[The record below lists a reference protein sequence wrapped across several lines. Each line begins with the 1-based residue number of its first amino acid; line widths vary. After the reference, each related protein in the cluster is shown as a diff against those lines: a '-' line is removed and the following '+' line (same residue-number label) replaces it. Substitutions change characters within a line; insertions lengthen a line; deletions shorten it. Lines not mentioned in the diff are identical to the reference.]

1 MEGRL
6 HQTLDQR
13 QTPSL
18 TRVAV
23 LGSGGA
29 TALLSAVLKEDPE
42 VEDVVRKE
50 DLRGA
55 IGQSDLIIGPWIEN
69 PQEARDTAM
78 AAISAGVPY
87 LSPSSSPDVVEALLG
102 LDSKARSAGT
112 LVIAGMGWS
121 PGITNLMVKSAVAQ
135 LDTATRA
142 RIGWVASSVGSLSQA
157 ALSRALGLLTGEAFV
172 QVSGSRHTAPA
183 GGSPE
188 AMFFPEP
195 VGWHTLRRARAAE
208 PLTLPT
214 TFPELKDIVVMGGL
228 TDAVVEGIVRSA
240 AKLPAS
246 GPLGSRGLTDKLTR
260 VAGKIRP
267 STQPWSAIRADVTGT
282 KDGAEKTVTLGLV
295 DQLPN
300 LFVAPLVVAVRML
313 AGVQTLSG
321 AHSPEAVFEPDDF
334 FERLAYRGVRLA
346 ALQRAG

>member
-1 MEGRL
+1 M
-6 HQTLDQR
+6 
-13 QTPSL
+13 
-18 TRVAV
+18 
-23 LGSGGA
+23 
-29 TALLSAVLKEDPE
+29 LKEDPE

-55 IGQSDLIIGPWIEN
+55 IGQADLIIGPWIEN

-112 LVIAGMGWS
+112 LVVAGMGWS
-121 PGITNLMVKSAVAQ
+121 PGITNLMVRSAEAQ
-135 LDTATRA
+135 LDTATRV

-157 ALSRALGLLTGEAFV
+157 ALSRALDLLTGEAFV
-172 QVSGSRHTAPA
+172 QESGSRHTSPA
-183 GGSPE
+183 GESPE
-188 AMFFPEP
+188 QMFFPEP
-195 VGWHTLRRARAAE
+195 VGWHTLRLARAAE

-260 VAGKIRP
+260 LAGKIRP
-267 STQPWSAIRADVTGT
+267 STQPWSAIRADVTGI

-313 AGVQTLSG
+313 AGAQTLSG
-321 AHSPEAVFEPDDF
+321 AYSPEAVFDPDDF
-334 FERLAYRGVRLA
+334 FEHLAYRGVRLA
-346 ALQRAG
+346 ALQRTG

>member
-1 MEGRL
+1 M
-6 HQTLDQR
+6 
-13 QTPSL
+13 
-18 TRVAV
+18 

-29 TALLSAVLKEDPE
+29 TALLSAVLKEDPAVDE
-42 VEDVVRKE
+42 VVRKE

-55 IGQSDLIIGPWIEN
+55 VGQADLIIGPWVEN
-69 PQEARDTAM
+69 PQEARDTAL

-102 LDSKARSAGT
+102 LDGKARSAGT
-112 LVIAGMGWS
+112 LVVAGMGWS

-135 LDTATRA
+135 LDTPTRV

-157 ALSRALGLLTGEAFV
+157 ALNRALGLLTGEAFV
-172 QVSGSRHTAPA
+172 QESGARRTAPA
-183 GGSPE
+183 GESPE
-188 AMFFPEP
+188 AIFFPEP
-195 VGWHTLRRARAAE
+195 VGWRTLRTARGAE

-214 TFPELKDIVVMGGL
+214 TFPELKDIVVKGGL
-228 TDAVVEGIVRSA
+228 TDAVVEGIVRSS
-240 AKLPAS
+240 AKLPSS

-267 STQPWSAIRADVTGT
+267 STQPWSAVRADVTGM
-282 KDGAEKTVTLGLV
+282 KDGTEKTVTLGLV

-300 LFVAPLVVAVRML
+300 LLVAPLIVAVGML
-313 AGVQTLSG
+313 SGPQTLTG
-321 AHSPEAVFEPDDF
+321 AHSPEAVFDPDAF

-346 ALQRAG
+346 ALQRTG

>member
-1 MEGRL
+1 M
-6 HQTLDQR
+6 
-13 QTPSL
+13 
-18 TRVAV
+18 TRVGV

-29 TALLSAVLKEDPE
+29 TALLSAVLKEDPG
-42 VEDVVRKE
+42 VGGVVRK
-50 DLRGA
+50 DGLGGA
-55 IGQSDLIIGPWIEN
+55 PGETDLIIGPWIEN
-69 PQEARDTAM
+69 PQEARDTAL
-78 AAISAGVPY
+78 AAIAAGVPY

-102 LDSKARSAGT
+102 LDDKARSAGT
-112 LVIAGMGWS
+112 LVVAGMGWS

-135 LDTATRA
+135 LDAATGA
-142 RIGWVASSVGSLSQA
+142 RIGWVASSAGSLSQA

-172 QVSGSRHTAPA
+172 REAGSRHTAPA
-183 GGSPE
+183 GEAPE
-188 AMFFPEP
+188 AVFFPEP

-214 TFPELKDIVVMGGL
+214 TFPDLRDIVVKGGL

-246 GPLGSRGLTDKLTR
+246 GPLGSRGLTDGLTR
-260 VAGKIRP
+260 MAGKVRP

-282 KDGAEKTVTLGLV
+282 KDGREITLTFGLV

-300 LFVAPLVVAVRML
+300 LLVAPLVVAVGML
-313 AGVQTLSG
+313 AGAHTPAG
-321 AHSPEAVFEPDDF
+321 AYSPEAVFDPDDF

-346 ALQRAG
+346 ALQRTG